1 MQKDT
6 IAAIATGMSQAGI
19 GIIRISG
26 PEAISA
32 ADRLYRSKC
41 GKKRL
46 AESASHTIHY
56 GYIYDGGQLLD
67 EVLVSVM
74 KGPHSYTGEDTV
86 EINCHGGILV
96 VKRILEAVLKTEV
109 RPADPGEFTKR
120 AFLNGRPD
128 LSQAEAVIDVIN
140 SRNDFALKSSVSQLK
155 GSLSGK
161 IREVREKL
169 LYQIAFIESALDDP
183 EHISL
188 DGYPEQLLDTIN
200 PLALQLSELLK
211 SYDNGHILSDG
222 IKTVILGKPNAGK
235 SSLLNILA
243 GRERAIVTDIA
254 GTTRDILEEQ
264 IILDGIGISLVD
276 TAGIRKT
283 EDAVEKIGVSR
294 AKDQAK
300 DADLI
305 IYVVDSSVPLDEND
319 LEIIE
324 LIQNRKSIVLLN
336 KSDLETY
343 VSVEELQDRTD
354 KKVISVSARE
364 NTGIEALTE
373 AIKEMFYS
381 GDVSIN
387 EELYITNE
395 RHKIALQNAYKSLEL
410 VKSSI
415 EGGLPEDFFS
425 IDLMDAY
432 EQLGVIL
439 GESVEEDLVNEI
451 FSKFCMGK

>member
-1 MQKDT
+1 M
-6 IAAIATGMSQAGI
+6 
-19 GIIRISG
+19 
-26 PEAISA
+26 
-32 ADRLYRSKC
+32 Y
-41 GKKRL
+41 KR
-46 AESASHTIHY
+46 
-56 GYIYDGGQLLD
+56 Q
-67 EVLVSVM
+67 
-74 KGPHSYTGEDTV
+74 
-86 EINCHGGILV
+86 
-96 VKRILEAVLKTEV
+96 
-109 RPADPGEFTKR
+109 
-120 AFLNGRPD
+120 
-128 LSQAEAVIDVIN
+128 
-140 SRNDFALKSSVSQLK
+140 
-155 GSLSGK
+155 
-161 IREVREKL
+161 
-169 LYQIAFIESALDDP
+169 
-183 EHISL
+183 
-188 DGYPEQLLDTIN
+188 
-200 PLALQLSELLK
+200 
-211 SYDNGHILSDG
+211 
-222 IKTVILGKPNAGK
+222 
-235 SSLLNILA
+235 
-243 GRERAIVTDIA
+243 
-254 GTTRDILEEQ
+254 ILEEQ

-439 GESVEEDLVNEI
+439 GESVDCLLYTSFPVLAPLMGFGGAAEI
-451 FSKFCMGK
+451 DGFQSVGLTLRIVSVKYINPLIQRNLKGIVVAVPVQFQ